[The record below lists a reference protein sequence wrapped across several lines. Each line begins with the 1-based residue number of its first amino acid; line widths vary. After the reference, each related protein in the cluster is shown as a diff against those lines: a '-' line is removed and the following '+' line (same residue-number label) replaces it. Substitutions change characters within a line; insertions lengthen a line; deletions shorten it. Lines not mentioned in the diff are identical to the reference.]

1 MLDFFGRP
9 ILIGDIVVCR
19 YVTSST
25 AFISIGTVT
34 GFTLKKVKV
43 DCRISTGHF
52 RYWDSTSTRTE
63 YKNPQQCIIFNAE
76 LANMQT
82 NHPELFI

>member
-9 ILIGDIVVCR
+9 ISVGDTVICR

-25 AFISIGTVT
+25 AYISIGKVT
-34 GFTLKKVKV
+34 GFTPQKVKV
-43 DCRISTGHF
+43 DCRISRGHT
-52 RYWDSTSTRTE
+52 RYWDSTSTRAE
-63 YKNPQQCIIFNAE
+63 YKDPQQCIIFNTE